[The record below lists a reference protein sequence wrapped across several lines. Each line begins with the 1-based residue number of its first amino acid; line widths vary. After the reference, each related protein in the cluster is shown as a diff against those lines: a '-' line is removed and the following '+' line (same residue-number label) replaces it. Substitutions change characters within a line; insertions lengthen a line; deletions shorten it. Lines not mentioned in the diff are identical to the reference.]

1 MTYPQDPQGG
11 YYQQQP
17 QGGYPQQPGYPPQGG
32 MTTPVAG
39 QQYKGFFSSLFDFTF
54 KSFVTP
60 KVIQIYYVV
69 ALIVIGLAGLGMLL
83 SFLISGEPVLIIIG
97 IIVVPLVIFIYLLLV
112 RMGLELVANIFRI
125 GENIQAMR
133 DRADGK

>member
-11 YYQQQP
+11 YYQQP
-17 QGGYPQQPGYPPQGG
+17 QGGYPQQPGYPQGG
-32 MTTPVAG
+32 MTAPVAG
-39 QQYKGFFSSLFDFTF
+39 QQYKGFFGSLFDFTF

-60 KVIQIYYVV
+60 KVIQIYYVI
-69 ALIVIGLAGLGMLL
+69 ALILVGLGSLGMLV
-83 SFLISGEPVLIIIG
+83 SFLAMGEPIMIIVG
-97 IIVVPLVIFIYLLLV
+97 IIVVPIMAFIWLLII
-112 RMGLELVANIFRI
+112 RMMLELTANIFRI